1 VKNVAQTAGDFPGEF
16 MIKVTPS
23 LLDFECKKHCPK
35 IEEFIALQMKELGR
49 SGIVIP
55 ISGGLD
61 SSVVAALCANAVG
74 KDKVIGLLLPEK
86 KGNPEALQFAH
97 LLARHL
103 GIKTVTIDISRIL
116 KPLGTYRFFANR
128 FSRASQKAFVSRLS
142 PEVTRSLFFSIHDGN
157 SKPIVRQGI
166 ASMASKHRIRFVVAY
181 KYAEDQGLMEVGC
194 AHKSEDL
201 LGLFS
206 KFGVDD
212 NADVM
217 PLKNLY
223 RTQILQIARYLKVP
237 IEIIERS
244 PNPDMLPGIDDKYF
258 DVLKV
263 ESGIIDLILYGLE
276 QNMPSAEIARQLML
290 KTEKVNEIKGLVK
303 ATAHMRNHSLS
314 PSF

>member
-1 VKNVAQTAGDFPGEF
+1 
-16 MIKVTPS
+16 MIKLTPS
-23 LLDFECKKHCPK
+23 ILDFDCRKNCPK
-35 IEEFIALQMKELGR
+35 IEKFITTKLQEMGR
-49 SGIVIP
+49 AGIVIP

-74 KDKVIGLLLPEK
+74 KDKVIGLMLPEK
-86 KGNPEALQFAH
+86 KGNPDALQFAH

-128 FSRASQKAFVSRLS
+128 FSRSSQKAFVSKLS
-142 PEVTRSLFFSIHDGN
+142 PEVTRTLFFSILDGN
-157 SKPIVRQGI
+157 SKPIVRQGM

-181 KYAEDQGLMEVGC
+181 KYAEDQNLMEVGC

-223 RTQILQIARYLKVP
+223 RTQILQIARYLKIP
-237 IEIIERS
+237 QEIIERS
-244 PNPDMLPGIDDKYF
+244 PNPDMLPGIDDKYL
-258 DVLKV
+258 DVLGV
-263 ESGIIDLILYGLE
+263 ESGVIDLILYGLE
-276 QNMPSAEIARQLML
+276 QDLSNPEIARQLGL
-290 KTEKVNEIKGLVK
+290 ETNKVNEIKGLVK
-303 ATAHMRNHSLS
+303 ATSHMRNHSMT
-314 PSF
+314 PVF